1 VWNPAVSVVVP
12 TRGRPELVRRAV
24 GSALCQTLRDIEV
37 IVVVDGPDPHTRDAL
52 AGIDDSRL
60 RLVELAERGGAPAA
74 RNAGVRHARGRWTA
88 LLDDDDEWLPAKL
101 ETQLALAGE
110 AAGPPPPEPSEPA
123 PSGRTPIVACRLF
136 MRTPRA
142 DVVLPRRLPAPGE
155 QLSEYLTVRRGLFHG
170 EGFIQTSTILAPTDL
185 FRRVPFTDGLRR
197 MQELDWSLRC
207 LAHDDVTLAY
217 ADEPL
222 VVWHADENRPRI
234 SGEAP
239 WRESLE
245 WLRDS
250 RTRVTPRAYAALAMS
265 VVASMAAT
273 SRSPRVFAGLL
284 REARTHGR
292 PGLTDY
298 VTFLQVWLVP
308 TGLRRAVRDA
318 VLGRRRAA
326 GRASSRE
333 AAVTR

>member
-1 VWNPAVSVVVP
+1 VVNPAVSVVIP

-24 GSALCQTLRDIEV
+24 RSALDQTLRDIEV
-37 IVVVDGPDPHTRDAL
+37 VVVVDGPDPDTGAAL
-52 AGIDDSRL
+52 AAIDDPRL
-60 RLVELAERGGAPAA
+60 RVVELGQRGGAPAA
-74 RNAGVRHARGRWTA
+74 RNAGVAHARGRWTA
-88 LLDDDDEWLPAKL
+88 MLDDDDEWLPAKL
-101 ETQLALAGE
+101 ETQVALAST
-110 AAGPPPPEPSEPA
+110 ATA
-123 PSGRTPIVACRLF
+123 PIVACRLY

-142 DVVLPRRLPAPGE
+142 DVVLPRRLPEPGE
-155 QLSEYLTVRRGLFHG
+155 QMSEYLTVRRGLFHG
-170 EGFIQTSTILAPTDL
+170 EGFIQTSTILAPTEL

-207 LAHDDVTLAY
+207 LAHDGVELLY

-222 VVWHADENRPRI
+222 VVWHADENRSRI
-234 SGEAP
+234 SSEAP

-245 WLRDS
+245 WLRES
-250 RTRVTPRAYAALAMS
+250 RPRVTPRAYAALAMS

-273 SRSPRVFAGLL
+273 SHSPRVFAGLL
-284 REARTHGR
+284 REARRNGR

-318 VLGRRRAA
+318 ILSRRKAGSPGSASPGSASPEVDRIDAA
-326 GRASSRE
+326 
-333 AAVTR
+333 TR